1 MREDDIFEGQEIPDS
16 EREEMRERIVDI
28 GPQNMQFYEKLRS
41 KAKDWTKEKT
51 GKTGNK
57 VAEYLFL
64 LPDLFILLSRVA
76 VDKRVPVK
84 RKMML
89 AGVIAYVVLPL
100 DIIPD
105 FIPVL
110 GYVDD
115 LVMVV
120 MGLNMLLNDIDQH
133 ILEDNWSGEGNIPHL
148 LQKITATAEQFLDRN
163 IMRRIKRW
171 FNRNKQ

>member
-1 MREDDIFEGQEIPDS
+1 MYEDDIFEGQDVHES
-16 EREEMRERIVDI
+16 QREEMRERIVDI
-28 GPQNMQFYEKLRS
+28 GPQNLMFYEKLRQ

-64 LPDLFILLSRVA
+64 LPDLFILVSRLA
-76 VDKRVPVK
+76 VDKRVPMK

-89 AGVIAYVVLPL
+89 AGVIAYVVMPL

-115 LVMVV
+115 LVIVV

-133 ILEDNWSGEGNIPHL
+133 ILEDNWSGEGNILHL
-148 LQKITATAEQFLDRN
+148 LQKITATADQFLDRN
-163 IMRRIKRW
+163 VMRRIRRW
-171 FNRNKQ
+171 FKRYKR

>member
-1 MREDDIFEGQEIPDS
+1 MYEDDILEGQDVPES
-16 EREEMRERIVDI
+16 EHEEMRERIVDI
-28 GPQNMQFYEKLRS
+28 GPQNLLFYEKLRD

-64 LPDLFILLSRVA
+64 LPDLFILVCRVA
-76 VDKRVPVK
+76 IDKRVPAK
-84 RKMML
+84 RKLML
-89 AGVIAYVVLPL
+89 GGVIAYVMLPL

-115 LVMVV
+115 LVVVV
-120 MGLNMLLNDIDQH
+120 MGLNTLLNEIDQH
-133 ILEDNWSGEGNIPHL
+133 ILEDNWSGDGNILHL
-148 LQKITATAEQFLDRN
+148 LQKISATAEQFLDRKV
-163 IMRRIKRW
+163 MRRIKRW
-171 FNRNKQ
+171 FRNK